1 MNIWN
6 YDFSSKMFAVC
17 VGHSPNN
24 ANKTLLGGGGEGG
37 VELLSFTNGIL
48 MITSDG
54 NRQVFNSLF
63 SLNFVSILTN

>member
-24 ANKTLLGGGGEGG
+24 ANKTLLGGGGG
-37 VELLSFTNGIL
+37 VSFWVL
-48 MITSDG
+48 QMEYWW
-54 NRQVFNSLF
+54 
-63 SLNFVSILTN
+63 